1 MRRGTVVSPV
11 TVGREEETQQLLLEL
26 EDARLGRGRLT
37 VVVGEA
43 GVGKSRVAADL
54 VGVARGRGM
63 VVLEGRAVETAAP
76 VPYRLIASAL
86 LPAFRRGGP
95 PDDAALGPY
104 RSALSLLV
112 PEWTEASRPVA
123 DNAGLA
129 VLEASGRL
137 LRVLAGSQGLLIV
150 LEDAHWA
157 DAETLAVLDYLTD
170 TLSGE
175 RILCLVTARPG
186 GEAGDA
192 RRLLDRCATCASASV
207 VTLDRLATTDVTGL
221 VQAILGTPAVPVE
234 LDDFVQT
241 TAEGLPLAAEELI
254 AELIAERRLFRD
266 DDAWHYEAG
275 GDVPAPSGFQRLVER
290 RVARL
295 RPATRQALKAAALLG
310 REFDWMLLSSIAGL
324 SESEVLA
331 ALGEAVDAQ
340 LLSTSTDPGRMSF
353 RHALIAACVARS
365 LLPPERVRLARAA
378 AAAVEAAAV
387 ANRAAARLEL
397 AADLWS
403 QAGEPESAARLL
415 VRLGTDALGRGAVA
429 SAEAILERALGAA
442 TADSEVHL
450 AVPEL
455 LSDALSRSGNIERCL
470 TVTAELP
477 VALSRTGSS
486 NERVHA
492 GWLRLA
498 RAETDAGGGTPI
510 GGARPDS
517 GHFAAAARAL
527 DLADAADGSEAA
539 RAAAMAARAR
549 LAIET
554 EDYERASAL
563 ADDALSL
570 AASTAGAE
578 AQCEA
583 LYVKARAMRPTAPEQ
598 AVVPLEHALA
608 IVERDGLEHWRLRIL
623 VELGLI
629 DGPNSGRR
637 DRLLAARDLAR
648 ERGEMHTAAVAGL
661 NLGFPSAPEQ
671 YEEWTIDDATSA
683 LEDAIEL
690 SRRHHLPTLGMAL
703 RFRAMAA
710 ALTGSDAAFDRDI
723 TELRRM
729 HEGREWMLAD
739 VLFWRGLFTEDRA
752 LATAQLPAIA
762 HVVPIRDAASAP
774 FRGFYALF
782 CAVIGRGPESAID
795 SVIDSGYGSTINRGA
810 VGLAESVVLG
820 ARGDHDEA
828 ARRHA
833 ASLPLVPVSQLSH
846 MAQRL
851 VAEAAIRDG
860 WGAPAEWLRPA
871 YEYFESSGTPA
882 PARACGS
889 MLRSIGEPVARRG
902 RGDAVVPQDLRARGV
917 TSREM
922 DVLLLI
928 REGLSNNEI
937 AERLFMSRRTV
948 ETHVSHLL
956 AKLEVT
962 SRGRLVAQH

>member
-43 GVGKSRVAADL
+43 GVGKSRVASDL

-95 PDDAALGPY
+95 TDDAALGPY

-112 PEWTEASRPVA
+112 PEWTEAARPVA

-137 LRVLAGSQGLLIV
+137 LRVLAGTQGLLLV

-157 DAETLAVLDYLTD
+157 DAETLAVLDYLAD
-170 TLSGE
+170 TLSEE
-175 RILCLVTARPG
+175 RILCLVTARSG

-207 VTLDRLATTDVTGL
+207 LTLERLATTDVAGL
-221 VQAILGTPAVPVE
+221 LQAILGSPAVPPE

-241 TAEGLPLAAEELI
+241 NAEGLPLAAEELI
-254 AELIAERRLFRD
+254 AELIAERRLAREGD
-266 DDAWHYEAG
+266 TWNYEAG
-275 GDVPAPSGFQRLVER
+275 NDVPAPSGFQRLVER

-295 RPATRQALKAAALLG
+295 RPATARALKAAALLG
-310 REFDWMLLSSIAGL
+310 REFEWMLLAGITGL

-331 ALGEAVDAQ
+331 ALSEAVDAQ

-353 RHALIAACVARS
+353 RHALIATCVTKS
-365 LLPPERVRLARAA
+365 LLPPERVRMARAA
-378 AAAVEAAAV
+378 AAAVEAASV
-387 ANRAAARLEL
+387 AHRSAARLEL
-397 AADLWS
+397 AADLWL
-403 QAGEPESAARLL
+403 QAGEADSAARLL
-415 VRLGTDALGRGAVA
+415 LQLGADALGRGAVA
-429 SAEAILERALGAA
+429 SAQAILERALGAA
-442 TADSEVHL
+442 TTDSEIHV
-450 AVPEL
+450 AVLEL
-455 LSDALSRSGNIERCL
+455 LSDALARAGNIDRCL
-470 TVTAELP
+470 EVTAELP
-477 VALSRTGSS
+477 VALRRTGSS
-486 NERVHA
+486 PERVHA

-498 RAETDAGGGTPI
+498 RAETDAGGGTLI

-517 GHFAAAARAL
+517 GHYAAAARAL
-527 DLADAADGSEAA
+527 DLADAAAESASA
-539 RAAAMAARAR
+539 RAAAMAVRAR

-554 EDYERASAL
+554 EEYERASAL

-570 AASTAGAE
+570 AVATASGE

-583 LYVKARAMRPTAPEQ
+583 LYVKARAMRPTAPER
-598 AVVPLEHALA
+598 AVVPLEQALA
-608 IVERDGLEHWRLRIL
+608 IVDRDGLEHWRLRIL
-623 VELGLI
+623 VELGLV

-661 NLGFPSAPEQ
+661 NLGFPSVPER
-671 YEEWTIDDATSA
+671 YEEWTIDDATAA
-683 LEDAIEL
+683 LEDAIDM
-690 SRRHHLPTLGMAL
+690 SRRHHLPTLGMSL

-710 ALTGSDAAFDRDI
+710 ALTGADAAFDRDI
-723 TELRRM
+723 AELRSM
-729 HEGREWMLAD
+729 HKGREWMLAD
-739 VLFWRGLFTEDRA
+739 LLFWRGLFTEDRA

-762 HVVPIRDAASAP
+762 KVVPIRDAAPAP
-774 FRGFYALF
+774 ARGFYALF
-782 CAVIGRGPESAID
+782 CAVIGCDPDGAIR
-795 SVIDSGYGSTINRGA
+795 SVIENGYGSTINRGA
-810 VGLAESVVLG
+810 VGLAESVMLG
-820 ARGDHDEA
+820 ARGDHVEA

-833 ASLPLVPVSQLSH
+833 AALPLILVSQLSH

-851 VAEAAIRDG
+851 MAEAAIRDG

-871 YEYFESSGTPA
+871 YEYFESLGLHA

-889 MLRSIGEPVARRG
+889 MLRSIGEPVPRRG
-902 RGDAVVPQDLRARGV
+902 RGDAVVPPDLRARGV

-928 REGLSNNEI
+928 REGLSNPEI
-937 AERLFMSRRTV
+937 AERLFMSPRTV

-956 AKLEVT
+956 AKLEVP
-962 SRGRLVAQH
+962 SRGRLAAQR

>member
-1 MRRGTVVSPV
+1 MVSPV
-11 TVGREEETQQLLLEL
+11 TVGREEETQQLVLEL

-54 VGVARGRGM
+54 AGVARGRGM

-95 PDDAALGPY
+95 PSDPALGPY

-112 PEWTEASRPVA
+112 PEWTDESRPVA
-123 DNAGLA
+123 ANAGLA

-137 LRVLAGSQGLLIV
+137 LRVLAGTKGLLIV

-157 DAETLAVLDYLTD
+157 DAETLAVLEYLAD

-175 RILCLVTARPG
+175 RILCVITARSG
-186 GEAGDA
+186 SEAGDA
-192 RRLLDRCATCASASV
+192 RKLVDRCATSGSASV
-207 VTLDRLATTDVTGL
+207 VPLDRLATADVAGL
-221 VQAILGTPAVPVE
+221 LRAILGTPSVPPD
-234 LDDFVQT
+234 LDSFVQEHS
-241 TAEGLPLAAEELI
+241 EGLPLAAEELV
-254 AELIAERRLFRD
+254 AELIAERRLVREGG
-266 DDAWHYEAG
+266 AWQYEPG
-275 GDVPAPSGFQRLVER
+275 DDVPAPSGFQRLVER

-295 RPATRQALKAAALLG
+295 RPATVRALQAAALLG
-310 REFDWMLLSSIAGL
+310 REFDWMLLPGIAGL
-324 SESEVLA
+324 SEGEVLG
-331 ALGEAVDAQ
+331 ALSEAVDAQ

-353 RHALIAACVARS
+353 RHALLAACVARS
-365 LLPPERVRLARAA
+365 LLPPERARLARAA
-378 AAAVEAAAV
+378 AASVEAAAV
-387 ANRAAARLEL
+387 AQRSAARLEL
-397 AADLWS
+397 AADLWL
-403 QAGEPESAARLL
+403 QAGEPASAARLL
-415 VRLGTDALGRGAVA
+415 LQLGADALSRGAVA
-429 SAEAILERALGAA
+429 SAQAILERALRVA
-442 TADSEVHL
+442 TTDSEIHATVL
-450 AVPEL
+450 EL
-455 LSDALSRSGNIERCL
+455 LSDALAGAGDIDRCL
-470 TVTAELP
+470 AVTAELP
-477 VALSRTGSS
+477 VALRPTGSS
-486 NERVHA
+486 PERIHA

-498 RAETDAGGGTPI
+498 RAEAAAGGGTPI
-510 GGARPDS
+510 GGAKPDT

-527 DLADAADGSEAA
+527 DLADAADDRAPA

-549 LAIET
+549 LTIET

-563 ADDALSL
+563 ADEALLL
-570 AASTAGAE
+570 AEPAADGAV
-578 AQCEA
+578 QCEA

-598 AVVPLEHALA
+598 AVVPLEQALA

-623 VELGLI
+623 VELGLV

-661 NLGFPSAPEQ
+661 NLGFPSVPEHH
-671 YEEWTIDDATSA
+671 EEWTIDEAAAA

-703 RFRAMAA
+703 RFRAMAD
-710 ALTGSDAAFDRDI
+710 ALTGADAAFDRDL
-723 TELRRM
+723 TELRAM

-752 LATAQLPAIA
+752 VAAAQLPAIA
-762 HVVPIRDAASAP
+762 QLVPIRDAAPAP
-774 FRGFYALF
+774 VRGFYALF
-782 CAVIGRGPESAID
+782 CAVIGRDPESAIRA
-795 SVIDSGYGSTINRGA
+795 VIENGYGSTINRGV
-810 VGLAESVVLG
+810 VGLAESVMLG
-820 ARGDHDEA
+820 ARGDHEA
-828 ARRHA
+828 ALHRHA
-833 ASLPLVPVSQLSH
+833 ESLPRVPVSQLSH

-871 YEYFESSGTPA
+871 YHYFESLGLHA
-882 PARACGS
+882 PARTCGS
-889 MLRSIGEPVARRG
+889 LLRSIGEPVARRG
-902 RGDAVVPQDLRARGV
+902 RGDAVVPADLRARGV

-928 REGLSNNEI
+928 REGLSNSEI

-956 AKLEVT
+956 AKLEVA
-962 SRGRLVAQH
+962 SRGRLVARR

>member
-43 GVGKSRVAADL
+43 GVGKSRVTADL

-86 LPAFRRGGP
+86 LPAFRHGGP

-112 PEWTEASRPVA
+112 PEWTEELRPVA
-123 DNAGLA
+123 GNAGLA

-137 LRVLAGSQGLLIV
+137 LSVLAGAKGLLLV

-157 DAETLAVLDYLTD
+157 DAETLAVLDYLAD
-170 TLSGE
+170 TLSQE
-175 RILCLVTARPG
+175 RILCLVTARSG

-192 RRLLDRCATCASASV
+192 RRLLDRCATCDSASV
-207 VTLDRLATTDVTGL
+207 VTLERLGTADVAGL
-221 VQAILGTPAVPVE
+221 LQAILGSPAVPVE

-241 TAEGLPLAAEELI
+241 NAEGLPLAAEELV
-254 AELIAERRLFRD
+254 AELIAERRLVREGEI
-266 DDAWHYEAG
+266 WHYEAG
-275 GDVPAPSGFQRLVER
+275 TDVPAPSGFQRLVER
-290 RVARL
+290 RVSRL
-295 RPATRQALKAAALLG
+295 RPATLHALKAAALLG
-310 REFDWMLLSSIAGL
+310 REFDWTLLSVISGL

-340 LLSTSTDPGRMSF
+340 VLSMTADPGRMSF
-353 RHALIAACVARS
+353 RHALIATCVAKS
-365 LLPPERVRLARAA
+365 LLPPERARLARAA
-378 AAAVEAAAV
+378 AAAVEAASV
-387 ANRAAARLEL
+387 AQPSAARLEL
-397 AADLWS
+397 AADLWL
-403 QAGEPESAARLL
+403 QAGEPDSAARLL
-415 VRLGTDALGRGAVA
+415 LQLGADALGRGAVA
-429 SAEAILERALGAA
+429 SAQEILERALGAA
-442 TADSEVHL
+442 TADSELHV
-450 AVPEL
+450 AVLEL
-455 LSDALSRSGNIERCL
+455 LSDALARAGNIERCL
-470 TVTAELP
+470 AVTTELP
-477 VALSRTGSS
+477 LALRRSGSS
-486 NERVHA
+486 RERAHA

-498 RAETDAGGGTPI
+498 RAETDAGGGTLI

-517 GHFAAAARAL
+517 GHYAAAARAL
-527 DLADAADGSEAA
+527 DLADAAAESASA
-539 RAAAMAARAR
+539 RAAAMAVRAR

-554 EDYERASAL
+554 EEYERAAAL
-563 ADDALSL
+563 ADEALSL
-570 AASTAGAE
+570 AVATASGE

-608 IVERDGLEHWRLRIL
+608 IVDRDGLEHWRLRIL
-623 VELGLI
+623 VELGLV

-661 NLGFPSAPEQ
+661 NLGFPSVPER
-671 YEEWTIDDATSA
+671 YEEWTIEDATAA

-690 SRRHHLPTLGMAL
+690 SRRHHLPTLGMSL

-710 ALTGSDAAFDRDI
+710 ALTGADAAFDRDI
-723 TELRRM
+723 TELRFM
-729 HEGREWMLAD
+729 HAGREWMLAD
-739 VLFWRGLFTEDRA
+739 LLFWRGLFTEDRA

-762 HVVPIRDAASAP
+762 KVVPIRDAAPAP

-782 CAVIGRGPESAID
+782 CAVIGCDAESAIR
-795 SVIDSGYGSTINRGA
+795 SVIESGYGSTINRAA
-810 VGLAESVVLG
+810 VGLAESVLLG
-820 ARGDHDEA
+820 AHGDHVEA

-833 ASLPLVPVSQLSH
+833 CSMPLVLVSQLSH

-851 VAEAAIRDG
+851 MAEAAIRDG

-871 YEYFESSGTPA
+871 YQYFESLGLHA

-889 MLRSIGEPVARRG
+889 MLRSLGEPVARRG
-902 RGDAVVPQDLRARGV
+902 RGDAVVPPDLRAREV

-928 REGLSNNEI
+928 REGLSNQEI
-937 AERLFMSRRTV
+937 AQRLFMSPRTV

-962 SRGRLVAQH
+962 SRGRLAAQR